1 MCPSWSF
8 GIARRMTISRQ
19 PMRAPGKGSRL
30 SPQPD
35 SDGNVRLPLAQDDAH
50 GVEQVYRYPDPA
62 GGSHALATQ
71 AEHSPQLKGDQRGR
85 HDFPGMVHTLNRQ
98 AKAPGQSAHA
108 FSRKKP
114 EVLRRGHEP
123 PSRAREP

>member
-1 MCPSWSF
+1 MC
-8 GIARRMTISRQ
+8 GC
-19 PMRAPGKGSRL
+19 RAVAAASTR
-30 SPQPD
+30 
-35 SDGNVRLPLAQDDAH
+35 LAQDDAH

-108 FSRKKP
+108 FPRKKP
-114 EVLRRGHEP
+114 EVLRRGHKP
-123 PSRAREP
+123 PSRAREPRDRRAKSPVVMTMMPPALR